1 MTLTNCRATFGLNAK
16 VTPVKG
22 GSNGTLQVGDNN
34 ETMTLADATKI
45 VSFDAV
51 IVGATSDL
59 VIDVS
64 DLDSTGTTAWT
75 AGTQQ
80 VETNT
85 VTAASGITGPGNGG
99 TATVTVTA
107 TGMTGTPK
115 AISVALTTAAHTTAT
130 LIAAALA
137 TGLNADTDFSAL
149 FIASSSGA
157 NLIVKSRATSTY
169 TINGTAINVWPAD
182 VANLNVAIANGT
194 CTGITTAA
202 TSTST
207 TAGVLTV
214 GCYAPDLDGT
224 DFEGE
229 STGGLSVIHGI
240 YISNSSESDDVVT
253 VTQAELAG
261 YPINPSDSFQV
272 ATTSSSPAIPS
283 ADFTLEP
290 TGIGDSSALITVTI
304 VGA

>member
-64 DLDSTGTTAWT
+64 DLDSSGTTTWT
-75 AGTQQ
+75 PGTQQ

-85 VTAASGITGPGNGG
+85 VTAASGITGSGN
-99 TATVTVTA
+99 ATVTVTA

-137 TGLNADTDFSAL
+137 TGLNADTDFSAM
-149 FIASSSGA
+149 FVASSSGA
-157 NLIVKSRATSTY
+157 NLIVKRLATSTY
-169 TINGTAINVWPAD
+169 TINGTAVNVWPAD

-207 TAGVLTV
+207 QAGALTS
-214 GCYAPDLDGT
+214 GCYVPDLDGT

-229 STGGLSVIHGI
+229 ATSGLINVYAIYIKNSSDSTGDVFITQSTQLADYQLIVGASLGVAANTAGLNTDDITI
-240 YISNSSESDDVVT
+240 EPNSD
-253 VTQAELAG
+253 AM
-261 YPINPSDSFQV
+261 
-272 ATTSSSPAIPS
+272 
-283 ADFTLEP
+283 
-290 TGIGDSSALITVTI
+290 ITVTI
-304 VGA
+304 VGS